1 VNDPYASVFC
11 AGRGDRAPVFAAD
24 AVIDHQIKK
33 VNLENYIGKWVLLF
47 FYPSN
52 FTFV

>member
-1 VNDPYASVFC
+1 MIDPNASVFC
-11 AGRGDRAPVFAAD
+11 AGRGDRAPAFIAD

-47 FYPSN
+47 FYPSD

>member
-1 VNDPYASVFC
+1 MNDPNGSVFC
-11 AGRGDRAPVFAAD
+11 AGRGDRAPFFTAD

-33 VNLENYIGKWVLLF
+33 VTLENYIGKWVLLF
-47 FYPSN
+47 FYPSD